1 MSVVVIL
8 LGINMS
14 NFKIQVGWNKGGVGS
29 TFISTLLSQHG
40 VNCIESKDPL
50 LTADLLLIPC
60 NLDHLW
66 APAYGCGQFENQLTE
81 FVRNCNAKHICFVPN
96 KISRPNQWVEFESRL
111 DVLMLKVGRSFN
123 VSPPIYDKS
132 KFSHWLG
139 EGAQE
144 PLIDPI
150 TDMFTSYI
158 LKLIEELG
166 QNHDVMLS
174 DSWHEI
180 EDKNDLRRIYAD
192 SNGDSKTIYKSLKEK
207 GRIFN
212 LSELIAERN
221 TASTKSKKTLTK
233 KELIQLLNKYPD
245 TAEIVLTVT
254 QADIDSN
261 PPVDIAGILVRE
273 LRLPS
278 DHSYD
283 ADENCI
289 ALQVW

>member
-66 APAYGCGQFENQLTE
+66 APEYGSGQFKNQLTE
-81 FVRNCNAKHICFVPN
+81 FVLNCNAKHICFIPN
-96 KISRPNQWVEFESRL
+96 KISRLNQWVEFESRL
-111 DVLMLKVGRSFN
+111 DVLMLNVGRSFN
-123 VSPPIYDKS
+123 VSPPIYEKG
-132 KFSHWLG
+132 KFSHWLN

-158 LKLIEELG
+158 LKLIQELG
-166 QNHDVMLS
+166 GVFENTHWMSWSKTEDGMKGEPTKVQTEIKAIAVEKTAKAFEEWLS
-174 DSWHEI
+174 TNLKQAGHSDFNI
-180 EDKNDLRRIYAD
+180 NDFLNLLTWDDYRIYVGGARIAD
-192 SNGDSKTIYKSLKEK
+192 FEAETATLNDVKQGYL
-207 GRIFN
+207 
-212 LSELIAERN
+212 ELVKMFGEAANFAMQI
-221 TASTKSKKTLTK
+221 
-233 KELIQLLNKYPD
+233 
-245 TAEIVLTVT
+245 
-254 QADIDSN
+254 
-261 PPVDIAGILVRE
+261 
-273 LRLPS
+273 
-278 DHSYD
+278 
-283 ADENCI
+283 
-289 ALQVW
+289 